1 MVNFSA
7 EKLTSPGISGLT
19 LLANEVG
26 FNGISTEWTNGTNL
40 QYSGFQICKKN
51 LLVIKIYEFCVHA
64 DEVPGCCYL

>member
-1 MVNFSA
+1 MMVNFSA

-40 QYSGFQICKKN
+40 QYSGFQICKKT
-51 LLVIKIYEFCVHA
+51 CW
-64 DEVPGCCYL
+64 